1 MTEIGATLREE
12 RMRARIDISEIE
24 AQTKIR
30 AKYLRA
36 LENEEWDLLPGPT
49 FVKSFLR
56 TYAQAL
62 GLDGKALV
70 EEFRLSHE
78 RPSESDLQPIVSTAR
93 GARQRNQR
101 NPPPRWGPSR
111 AYLAG
116 IGAVGVIVVL
126 LIVGLLSDGGSSK
139 NPTTTTNAAGHT
151 STAASITGARHSSST
166 RSQPAP
172 GASSSTVTL
181 SLRPSAEVYVCLLG
195 EGGKRLIPGTT
206 LKPGAA
212 VTTYHSK
219 HFVITLGNSSVQLL
233 IDGKPRVVPP
243 SSNAIGYSITKA
255 GRRVLAANQ
264 LPTCK

>member
-62 GLDGKALV
+62 GLDGKQLV

-93 GARQRNQR
+93 GAHQRGQR
-101 NPPPRWGPSR
+101 GAPQRSGPSR

-116 IGAVGVIVVL
+116 IGVVGLIVVL
-126 LIVGLLSDGGSSK
+126 LVIGLLSGGGSPKPATSA
-139 NPTTTTNAAGHT
+139 TTAGGPAGAGSQSGATHAASAPSHT
-151 STAASITGARHSSST
+151 SASGKSS
-166 RSQPAP
+166 RL
-172 GASSSTVTL
+172 TL
-181 SLRPSAEVYVCLLG
+181 SLHPSAAVYVCLLG
-195 EGGKRLIPGTT
+195 DGGRRLIPGSI
-206 LKPGAA
+206 LQPGTAS
-212 VTTYHSK
+212 TTYQAK
-219 HFVITLGNSSVQLL
+219 HFVLVLGNNSVRLS
-233 IDGKPRVVPP
+233 IDGQTRAVP
-243 SSNAIGYSITKA
+243 SSSRAIGYSITKS
-255 GRRVLAANQ
+255 GRRLLTASQ
-264 LPTCK
+264 LPSCK

>member
-62 GLDGKALV
+62 GLDGKQLV

-101 NPPPRWGPSR
+101 SAPPRWGPSR

-126 LIVGLLSDGGSSK
+126 LIVGLVSGGGSAK
-139 NPTTTTNAAGHT
+139 HPTSTATGAGHT
-151 STAASITGARHSSST
+151 NTAANTTSANHQTST
-166 RSQPAP
+166 RSHLTS
-172 GASSSTVTL
+172 GASSSVVTL
-181 SLRPSAEVYVCLLG
+181 SLRPSAAVYVCLLG
-195 EGGKRLIPGTT
+195 DGGKRLIPGTI
-206 LKPGAA
+206 LKPGAPA
-212 VTTYHSK
+212 STYQAK
-219 HFVITLGNSSVQLL
+219 HFVITLGNSSVQLV
-233 IDGKPRVVPP
+233 IDGKPRLVPA
-243 SSNAIGYSITKA
+243 SSNAIGYSITRA